1 MWTMSLT
8 PLPPCGLTW
17 TIERPPP
24 SPYLSTWFMNAT
36 YALLFENLLV
46 AQLDF
51 QLSHHVDMHDLT
63 VF

>member
-24 SPYLSTWFMNAT
+24 SPYLSTWFMNA
-36 YALLFENLLV
+36 AIVKEPELHFDSESQDKSLFADLIENI
-46 AQLDF
+46 
-51 QLSHHVDMHDLT
+51 T
-63 VF
+63 